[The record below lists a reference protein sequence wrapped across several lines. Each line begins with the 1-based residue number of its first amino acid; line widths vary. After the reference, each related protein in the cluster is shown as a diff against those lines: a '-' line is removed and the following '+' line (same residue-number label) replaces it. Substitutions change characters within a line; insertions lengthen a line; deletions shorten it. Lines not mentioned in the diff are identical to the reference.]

1 MAMTLS
7 SIVPWGRSFQEY
19 IDMFALSEQD
29 LAGKILGCGDGPA
42 SFNSEVTRRG
52 GYVISIDPIYQFATQ
67 DINNRIQETFD
78 IILQQVQDNQDDYVW
93 DRIPS
98 VQALGETRMASMQMF
113 LDDYDQG
120 KRDRR
125 YLPASLPE
133 IPFEDSSFDLA
144 LCSHLLLLYGDRLSF
159 EFHQQALQSMM
170 RVAHDARI
178 FPLVQL
184 DGTRSPYLDALL
196 EWCPSQGW
204 IASVE
209 TVPYEFQRGGHEML
223 RLYRSR

>member
-1 MAMTLS
+1 
-7 SIVPWGRSFQEY
+7 
-19 IDMFALSEQD
+19 MFALSEQD

-52 GYVISIDPIYQFATQ
+52 GYVISIDPIYQFTAQ
-67 DINNRIQETFD
+67 DINDRIQETFD

-93 DRIPS
+93 DRIRS

-125 YLPASLPE
+125 YVPASLPE

-144 LCSHLLLLYGDRLSF
+144 LCSHFLLLYGDRLSF

-170 RVAHDARI
+170 RVAHDVRV

-196 EWCPSQGW
+196 AWCPSQGW

-223 RLYRSR
+223 RLCHA